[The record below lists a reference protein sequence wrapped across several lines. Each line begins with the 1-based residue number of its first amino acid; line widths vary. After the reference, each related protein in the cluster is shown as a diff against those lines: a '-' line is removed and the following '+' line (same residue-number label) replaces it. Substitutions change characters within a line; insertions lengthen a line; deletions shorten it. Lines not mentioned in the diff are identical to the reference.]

1 MPPNPPSESGP
12 GEGPALPTSSVEDAP
27 APGEA
32 DALPSLSRLASSRP
46 KPDPSQRRRRL
57 ILALKIAG
65 FSSLGLVV
73 AALLGVWL
81 TIRHYSEN
89 LPSIADLKGNY
100 NPPQMTRVMARDGTT
115 LLAEIFT
122 ERRTV
127 ISIGALPAHVK
138 LAVLAAEDAGF
149 YEHEGLDYYGI
160 ARAVIVN
167 LRSGRTRQGGSTIT
181 QQVVKNILL
190 DPERSFR
197 RKMREL
203 ILARR
208 LEQQIS
214 KDEILELYLNH
225 IYFGHGRYGI
235 EEAAR
240 YYFGKPAREITLAE
254 GAMLAGLPAGPE
266 LYSPRHDAAKART
279 RRGFVLA
286 QMLDKGF
293 IDQRQHDA
301 AMGEPLRLA
310 PPVEPQGQLAP
321 EVVELVKRTL
331 KEMAIDSKRSR
342 GYTVTTTIDPRLQA
356 AARKAVRDNLV
367 AYDKRHKLIAPFA
380 PPAAAPATSK
390 AAAASNKKKA
400 KPVEKAF
407 EGTPRFSDH
416 KVHVGV
422 VTGADDALGMLDVRV
437 GTVAGSVKLADYE
450 RYNPQHLPPSQFAP
464 EGTLLRVSLLAPADS
479 SPESKVP
486 LRLEIGPESAMV
498 ALDVRTHEV
507 LALIGSY
514 EGASGALDRA
524 TQAHRQ
530 PGSAFKP
537 FVYGYALSSRRFT
550 PATML
555 ETSPGS
561 LVGYR
566 PSNFED
572 SEGIA
577 PTRLREALAH
587 SVNVSAVHVLED
599 VGPANVV
606 TWAGALGIQS
616 KLGPDLSLALGSYEV
631 TPFEMATAFATLA
644 SGGMYEAPVLVT
656 RITGPDGKEV
666 ALPSRPPSRRVM
678 GDAEAYLTT
687 SLLMS
692 VVDHGTAASARS
704 LRRPV
709 AGKTGTSN
717 QAKDTWF
724 VGYSSDIVC
733 ATWTG
738 YDDGRP
744 LGGREQGATAALPAW
759 VAFMRE
765 AHEKRPATEFPRP
778 PGLVAL
784 RIDPKTGLLAYEGE
798 EDAIEELFLQGTEPQ
813 TVSTP
818 TVVTP
823 DGGAVT
829 PGAGLGDSVDLPAS
843 YEARPDA
850 GRRPGGDPPPF

>member
-1 MPPNPPSESGP
+1 MPSTLPPDSGSRDGTSTKVSEDS
-12 GEGPALPTSSVEDAP
+12 ASSLPTVP
-27 APGEA
+27 
-32 DALPSLSRLASSRP
+32 RLATPTPPRG
-46 KPDPSQRRRRL
+46 PSRRRQRL

-65 FSSLGLVV
+65 FSILGLVV
-73 AALLGVWL
+73 ASLFGVWL
-81 TIRHYSEN
+81 VLRHYSEN
-89 LPSIADLKGNY
+89 LPSIGDLKGNY
-100 NPPQMTRVMARDGTT
+100 NPPQMTRVLARDGTT

-127 ISIGALPAHVK
+127 ISIAGLPAHVK
-138 LAVLAAEDAGF
+138 LAVLAAEDAAF
-149 YEHEGLDYYGI
+149 YEHEGLNYYGM
-160 ARAVIVN
+160 ARAMLVN

-181 QQVVKNILL
+181 QQVVKNLLL

-240 YYFGKPAREITLAE
+240 YYFGKGAREITLAE
-254 GAMLAGLPAGPE
+254 GALLAGLPAGPE

-301 AMGEPLRLA
+301 AMNEPVRLA

-331 KEMAIDSKRSR
+331 KELAIDSKRSG
-342 GYTVTTTIDPRLQA
+342 GYTVTTTIDPRMQA
-356 AARKAVRDNLV
+356 AARKAVRDNLGN
-367 AYDKRHKLIAPFA
+367 YDKRYKLLAPFTPPKEA
-380 PPAAAPATSK
+380 PPSKTAAT
-390 AAAASNKKKA
+390 NKKKA
-400 KPVEKAF
+400 KPVDKAF
-407 EGTPRFSDH
+407 DGTPKFSEH
-416 KVHVGV
+416 KVLNGV
-422 VTGADDALGMLDVRV
+422 VTGADDSLGMLDVRV
-437 GTVAGSVKLADYE
+437 GTVSGSVKLADYE

-464 EGTLLRVSLLAPADS
+464 EGTLLRVSLLAPADG
-479 SPESKVP
+479 SPDNKVP
-486 LRLEIGPESAMV
+486 LRLELGPEAAMV

-530 PGSAFKP
+530 PGSSFKP
-537 FVYGYALSSRRFT
+537 FVYGYAIASRRFT
-550 PATML
+550 PASML

-572 SEGIA
+572 SEGTA

-587 SVNVSAVHVLED
+587 SVNVAAVHILED
-599 VGPANVV
+599 VGPANVI
-606 TWAGALGIQS
+606 TWANALGIQS
-616 KLGPDLSLALGSYEV
+616 KLGADLSLALGSYEV
-631 TPFEMATAFATLA
+631 TPYEMATAFATLA
-644 SGGMYEAPVLVT
+644 SGGVYEAPILVT
-656 RITGPDGKEV
+656 RIAGPDGAEIPL
-666 ALPSRPPSRRVM
+666 APRPPSRRVM
-678 GDAEAYLTT
+678 GEAEAYLTT

-692 VVDHGTAASARS
+692 VVDRGTAASARS

-724 VGYSSDIVC
+724 VGYSTDIVC

-759 VAFMRE
+759 IAFMKE

-778 PGLVAL
+778 AGLVAL

-813 TVSTP
+813 EVSKP
-818 TVVTP
+818 SPVVD
-823 DGGAVT
+823 DGGVPVT
-829 PGAGLGDSVDLPAS
+829 PGAGLSESAGAEVPANG
-843 YEARPDA
+843 AADA
-850 GRRPGGDPPPF
+850 GRKVEPPPF

>member
-1 MPPNPPSESGP
+1 MPTSTPPFDSRPIDGP
-12 GEGPALPTSSVEDAP
+12 GPSPTNGREASLPGGGADSPSSSGKPRA
-27 APGEA
+27 
-32 DALPSLSRLASSRP
+32 SR
-46 KPDPSQRRRRL
+46 RRRRL
-57 ILALKIAG
+57 MLALKVLG
-65 FSSLGLVV
+65 FGALGVVV
-73 AALLGVWL
+73 AAFVGVWL
-81 TIRHYSEN
+81 VLRHYSEN
-89 LPSIADLKGNY
+89 LPSIGDLKGNY
-100 NPPQMTRVMARDGTT
+100 NPPQMTRVLARDGTT

-127 ISIGALPAHVK
+127 VSIGSLPAHVK

-149 YEHEGLDYYGI
+149 YEHEGLDYYGMT
-160 ARAVIVN
+160 RALIVN
-167 LRSGRTRQGGSTIT
+167 VRSGRTRQGGSTIT

-240 YYFGKPAREITLAE
+240 YYFGKSAREITLAE

-279 RRGFVLA
+279 RRAFVLA

-301 AMGEPLRLA
+301 AMAEPVRLA

-331 KEMAIDSKRSR
+331 KEVAIDSKRSG

-356 AARKAVRDNLV
+356 AARKAVRDNLG
-367 AYDKRHKLIAPFA
+367 AYDKRYKLLAPFA
-380 PPAAAPATSK
+380 PPAAATSK
-390 AAAASNKKKA
+390 ATATTSKKKS
-400 KPVEKAF
+400 KPVEKAY
-407 EGTPRFSDH
+407 EGMPRFSDH
-416 KVHVGV
+416 KVLIGAVVGAED
-422 VTGADDALGMLDVRV
+422 TLGMLDVRV
-437 GTVAGSVKLADYE
+437 GAVSGSVKLADYE

-464 EGTLLRVSLLAPADS
+464 EGTLLRVSLLAPADG
-479 SPESKVP
+479 SPENKVP
-486 LRLEIGPESAMV
+486 LRLEMGPEAAMV

-530 PGSAFKP
+530 PGSSFKP

-550 PATML
+550 PASLL

-561 LVGYR
+561 LIGYR

-606 TWAGALGIQS
+606 TWAAALGIQS
-616 KLGPDLSLALGSYEV
+616 KLGADLSLALGSYEV
-631 TPFEMATAFATLA
+631 TPYEMATAFATLA
-644 SGGMYEAPVLVT
+644 SGGIYEAPVLVT
-656 RITGPDGKEV
+656 RIAGPDGKE
-666 ALPSRPPSRRVM
+666 LPLPPRPPSRRVI
-678 GDAEAYLTT
+678 GEAEAYLTT
-687 SLLMS
+687 SVLMS

-724 VGYSSDIVC
+724 VGYSADIVC

-744 LGGREQGATAALPAW
+744 LGGREQGATTALPAW
-759 VAFMRE
+759 IAFMRD

-778 PGLVAL
+778 AGLVAL
-784 RIDPKTGLLAYEGE
+784 RIDPRTGLLAYDGE
-798 EDAIEELFLQGTEPQ
+798 DDAIEELFLQGTEPQ

-818 TVVTP
+818 SPVAA
-823 DGGAVT
+823 DGGTAVT
-829 PGAGLGDSVDLPAS
+829 PGAGLAEGAEVPAS
-843 YEARPDA
+843 DGARTDG
-850 GRRPGGDPPPF
+850 GRRQGVDPPPF

>member
-1 MPPNPPSESGP
+1 
-12 GEGPALPTSSVEDAP
+12 
-27 APGEA
+27 
-32 DALPSLSRLASSRP
+32 LASTRP
-46 KPDPSQRRRRL
+46 KADPTRRRRRL

-65 FSSLGLVV
+65 FSTLGLIV
-73 AALLGVWL
+73 AALISVWL
-81 TIRHYSEN
+81 VLRHYSEN
-89 LPSIADLKGNY
+89 LPSIGDLKGNY

-127 ISIGALPAHVK
+127 VSIASLPAHVK

-149 YEHEGLDYYGI
+149 YEHEGLNYYGMT
-160 ARAVIVN
+160 RALMVN

-181 QQVVKNILL
+181 QQVVKNLLL

-197 RKMREL
+197 RKIREL

-240 YYFGKPAREITLAE
+240 YYFGKSAREITLAE

-266 LYSPRHDAAKART
+266 LYSPRHDAAKARV

-293 IDQRQHDA
+293 VDQRQHDE
-301 AMGEPLRLA
+301 AMNEPLRLA

-331 KEMAIDSKRSR
+331 KELSLDSKRSS
-342 GYTVTTTIDPRLQA
+342 GYTVTTTIDPRMQA
-356 AARKAVRDNLV
+356 AARKAVRDNLG
-367 AYDKRHKLIAPFA
+367 AYDKRYKLLAPFA
-380 PPAAAPATSK
+380 PPPAQPTSK
-390 AAAASNKKKA
+390 ASTNKKKA
-400 KPVEKAF
+400 KPAEKPF
-407 EGTPRFSDH
+407 EGSPKFSDH
-416 KVHVGV
+416 KVHLGV
-422 VTGADDALGMLDVRV
+422 VVGAEDALGVLDIRV
-437 GTVAGSVKLADYE
+437 GTVMGSVKLADYE

-464 EGTLLRVSLLAPADS
+464 DGTLLRVSLLAPGDGT
-479 SPESKVP
+479 PENKVP
-486 LRLEIGPESAMV
+486 LRLEMGPEAAMV

-514 EGASGALDRA
+514 EAASGALDRA

-530 PGSAFKP
+530 PGSSFKP

-550 PATML
+550 PASLL

-561 LVGYR
+561 LAGYR

-572 SEGIA
+572 SEGVA

-606 TWAGALGIQS
+606 AWASALGIQS
-616 KLGPDLSLALGSYEV
+616 KLGSDLSLALGSYEV
-631 TPFEMATAFATLA
+631 TPYEMATAFATLA
-644 SGGMYEAPVLVT
+644 SGGIYEAPILVT
-656 RITGPDGKEV
+656 RITGPDGAEV
-666 ALPSRPPSRRVM
+666 PLPPRPPSRRVM
-678 GDAEAYLTT
+678 GEAEAYLTT
-687 SLLMS
+687 SVLMS

-724 VGYSSDIVC
+724 VGYSTDIVC

-744 LGGREQGATAALPAW
+744 LGGREQGATTALPAW
-759 VAFMRE
+759 ISFMKE
-765 AHEKRPATEFPRP
+765 AHDKRPATEFPRP
-778 PGLVAL
+778 AGLVAL
-784 RIDPKTGLLAYEGE
+784 RIDPRTGLLAYEGE

-818 TVVTP
+818 SAATP
-823 DGGAVT
+823 DGGTAVT
-829 PGAGLGDSVDLPAS
+829 PGAGLAEGNEMPVGAV
-843 YEARPDA
+843 AGPDA
-850 GRRPGGDPPPF
+850 GRHADPPPF

>member
-1 MPPNPPSESGP
+1 
-12 GEGPALPTSSVEDAP
+12 
-27 APGEA
+27 
-32 DALPSLSRLASSRP
+32 
-46 KPDPSQRRRRL
+46 
-57 ILALKIAG
+57 
-65 FSSLGLVV
+65 
-73 AALLGVWL
+73 
-81 TIRHYSEN
+81 
-89 LPSIADLKGNY
+89 
-100 NPPQMTRVMARDGTT
+100 MTR
-115 LLAEIFT
+115 
-122 ERRTV
+122 
-127 ISIGALPAHVK
+127 AL
-138 LAVLAAEDAGF
+138 
-149 YEHEGLDYYGI
+149 
-160 ARAVIVN
+160 IVN

-266 LYSPRHDAAKART
+266 LYSPRHDAAKARA

-301 AMGEPLRLA
+301 AMNEPLRLA

-331 KEMAIDSKRSR
+331 KELSIDSKRSR
-342 GYTVTTTIDPRLQA
+342 GYTVTTTIDPRIQA
-356 AARKAVRDNLV
+356 AARKAVRDNLGV
-367 AYDKRHKLIAPFA
+367 YDKRSQ
-380 PPAAAPATSK
+380 AARALRAPAGRRPRARPRRRATRRRPNRPKRRSK
-390 AAAASNKKKA
+390 GRRAS
-400 KPVEKAF
+400 
-407 EGTPRFSDH
+407 RDH

-422 VTGADDALGMLDVRV
+422 VTGADDALGVLDVRV

-464 EGTLLRVSLLAPADS
+464 EGTLLRVSLLAPADA
-479 SPESKVP
+479 SPENKVP
-486 LRLEIGPESAMV
+486 LRLEMGPEAAMV

-530 PGSAFKP
+530 PGSSFKP
-537 FVYGYALSSRRFT
+537 FVYGYALASRRFT

-606 TWAGALGIQS
+606 TWASALGIQS
-616 KLGPDLSLALGSYEV
+616 KLGCRFVARARLVRSDAL
-631 TPFEMATAFATLA
+631 TRWRPRFATLA

-656 RITGPDGKEV
+656 RITGPDGEEV
-666 ALPSRPPSRRVM
+666 PLPPRPPSRRVM
-678 GDAEAYLTT
+678 GEAEAYLTT

-724 VGYSSDIVC
+724 VGYSSGYRVHDVDGLRRR
-733 ATWTG
+733 TPSGWTRARG
-738 YDDGRP
+738 DGSPSGVDRFHARSP
-744 LGGREQGATAALPAW
+744 
-759 VAFMRE
+759 RE
-765 AHEKRPATEFPRP
+765 AS
-778 PGLVAL
+778 GN
-784 RIDPKTGLLAYEGE
+784 G
-798 EDAIEELFLQGTEPQ
+798 
-813 TVSTP
+813 VS
-818 TVVTP
+818 
-823 DGGAVT
+823 
-829 PGAGLGDSVDLPAS
+829 AS
-843 YEARPDA
+843 GRARCFANQSQDRFA
-850 GRRPGGDPPPF
+850 RL

>member
-1 MPPNPPSESGP
+1 MSTTLPPDGGSRDGP
-12 GEGPALPTSSVEDAP
+12 GTKIPEDGMTS
-27 APGEA
+27 
-32 DALPSLSRLASSRP
+32 LPSMSRLAATAPR
-46 KPDPSQRRRRL
+46 PDPGRRRRRF

-65 FSSLGLVV
+65 FSILGLIV
-73 AALLGVWL
+73 ASFVGVWL
-81 TIRHYSEN
+81 VLRHYSEN
-89 LPSIADLKGNY
+89 LPSIGDLKGNY
-100 NPPQMTRVMARDGTT
+100 NPPQMTRVLARDGTT

-127 ISIGALPAHVK
+127 VSIAALPAHVK
-138 LAVLAAEDAGF
+138 LAVLAAEDAAF
-149 YEHEGLDYYGI
+149 YEHEGLNYYGM
-160 ARAVIVN
+160 ARALIVN

-181 QQVVKNILL
+181 QQVVKNLLL

-240 YYFGKPAREITLAE
+240 YYFGKSAREITLAE
-254 GAMLAGLPAGPE
+254 GALLAGLPAGPE
-266 LYSPRHDAAKART
+266 LYSPRHDAAKSRT
-279 RRGFVLA
+279 RRAFVLA

-293 IDQRQHDA
+293 IDQRQHDV
-301 AMGEPLRLA
+301 AMNEPVRLA

-331 KEMAIDSKRSR
+331 KEVAIDSKRSG

-356 AARKAVRDNLV
+356 AARKAVRDNLA
-367 AYDKRHKLIAPFA
+367 AYDKRYKLLAPFA
-380 PPAAAPATSK
+380 PPKEAAPSKTAAT
-390 AAAASNKKKA
+390 NKKKVKA
-400 KPVEKAF
+400 AEKAF
-407 EGTPRFSDH
+407 EGTPKFSEH
-416 KVHVGV
+416 KVLVGV
-422 VTGADDALGMLDVRV
+422 VTGADDSLGMLDVRV
-437 GTVAGSVKLADYE
+437 GTVSGSVKLADYE

-464 EGTLLRVSLLAPADS
+464 DGALLRVSLLAPADG
-479 SPESKVP
+479 SPENKVP
-486 LRLEIGPESAMV
+486 LRLELGPEAAMV
-498 ALDVRTHEV
+498 ALDVRTREV

-530 PGSAFKP
+530 PGSSFKP
-537 FVYGYALSSRRFT
+537 FVYGYAITSRRFT
-550 PATML
+550 PASLL
-555 ETSPGS
+555 ETAPGS
-561 LVGYR
+561 LAGYR

-599 VGPANVV
+599 VGAANVV
-606 TWAGALGIQS
+606 SWANALGIQS
-616 KLGPDLSLALGSYEV
+616 KLGADLSLALGSYEV
-631 TPFEMATAFATLA
+631 TPFEMAGAFATFA
-644 SGGMYEAPVLVT
+644 SGGIFEPPVLVT
-656 RITGPDGKEV
+656 RIAGPDGAEIP
-666 ALPSRPPSRRVM
+666 LPPRPPSRRVM
-678 GDAEAYLTT
+678 GEAEAYLTT

-724 VGYSSDIVC
+724 VGYSTDIVC

-744 LGGREQGATAALPAW
+744 LGGREQGASAALPAW
-759 VAFMRE
+759 IAFMKE
-765 AHEKRPATEFPRP
+765 AHDKRPATEFPRP
-778 PGLVAL
+778 AGLVAL
-784 RIDPKTGLLAYEGE
+784 RIDPRTGLLAYEGE
-798 EDAIEELFLQGTEPQ
+798 EDAMEELFLQGTEPQ
-813 TVSTP
+813 VVSTP
-818 TVVTP
+818 APVAS
-823 DGGAVT
+823 DGGAAVT
-829 PGAGLGDSVDLPAS
+829 PGAGVAEGAEVPAGDPRNGQRA
-843 YEARPDA
+843 E
-850 GRRPGGDPPPF
+850 PPPF

>member
-1 MPPNPPSESGP
+1 LPAGGES
-12 GEGPALPTSSVEDAP
+12 AV
-27 APGEA
+27 
-32 DALPSLSRLASSRP
+32 
-46 KPDPSQRRRRL
+46 SQRRRRL

-65 FSSLGLVV
+65 FSVLGLFI
-73 AALLGVWL
+73 AAVLGAWL

-89 LPSIADLKGNY
+89 LPSIGDLKGNY
-100 NPPQMTRVMARDGTT
+100 NPPQMTRVMARDGAT

-127 ISIGALPAHVK
+127 ISIAALPAHVK

-240 YYFGKPAREITLAE
+240 YYFGKSAREITLAE

-331 KEMAIDSKRSR
+331 KEVSIDSKRSR

-356 AARKAVRDNLV
+356 LARKAVRDNLA
-367 AYDKRHKLIAPFA
+367 AYDKRHKLLAPFA
-380 PPAAAPATSK
+380 PPPPIPATSK
-390 AAAASNKKKA
+390 AAAANNKKKA
-400 KPVEKAF
+400 KPVDKPF

-416 KVHVGV
+416 KVLIGV
-422 VTGADDALGMLDVRV
+422 VTGADDSLGMLDVRV
-437 GTVAGSVKLADYE
+437 GTVTGSVKLADYE
-450 RYNPQHLPPSQFAP
+450 RYNPQHLAPSQFAP
-464 EGTLLRVSLLAPADS
+464 EGTLLRVSLLAPADA
-479 SPESKVP
+479 SPDSKVP
-486 LRLEIGPESAMV
+486 LRLEIGPEAAMV

-555 ETSPGS
+555 ETNPGS
-561 LVGYR
+561 LIGYR
-566 PSNFED
+566 PQNFED
-572 SEGIA
+572 SEGVA

-631 TPFEMATAFATLA
+631 TPYEMATAFATLA

-666 ALPSRPPSRRVM
+666 PLPARPPSRRVM
-678 GDAEAYLTT
+678 GEAEAYLTT

-738 YDDGRP
+738 YDDGKP

-759 VAFMRE
+759 IAFMRE
-765 AHEKRPATEFPRP
+765 AHDKRPATEFPRP

-784 RIDPKTGLLAYEGE
+784 RIDPKTGLLAYDGE

-818 TVVTP
+818 SAAAP
-823 DGGAVT
+823 DGGAAVT
-829 PGAGLGDSVDLPAS
+829 PGAGLTEGVDVPAS
-843 YEARPDA
+843 YGSRPDA
-850 GRRPGGDPPPF
+850 GRRQDPPPF

>member
-1 MPPNPPSESGP
+1 MPTSTPPFEDGPSEGAAPPTPP
-12 GEGPALPTSSVEDAP
+12 GGSS
-27 APGEA
+27 
-32 DALPSLSRLASSRP
+32 ALPSVSRLASSRRKSSP
-46 KPDPSQRRRRL
+46 GERRRRWL
-57 ILALKIAG
+57 FALKVLG
-65 FSSLGLVV
+65 FSTLGMLL
-73 AALLGVWL
+73 AALVGVWL
-81 TIRHYSEN
+81 ILRHYSEN
-89 LPSIADLKGNY
+89 LPSIGDLKGNY
-100 NPPQMTRVMARDGTT
+100 NPPQMTRVMARDGST

-149 YEHEGLDYYGI
+149 YEHEGLNYYGI
-160 ARAVIVN
+160 TRALLVN

-240 YYFGKPAREITLAE
+240 YYFGKSAREITLAE

-266 LYSPRHDAAKART
+266 LYSPRHDAAKALT

-293 IDQRQHDA
+293 IDQRQHDG
-301 AMGEPLRLA
+301 AMNEPLRLA

-331 KEMAIDSKRSR
+331 KELAIDSKRSG

-356 AARKAVRDNLV
+356 AARKAVRDNLG
-367 AYDKRHKLIAPFA
+367 AYDKRYKLLAPFA
-380 PPAAAPATSK
+380 PPATLPNK
-390 AAAASNKKKA
+390 AAATNKKKA
-400 KPVEKAF
+400 KSVDKAF

-416 KVHVGV
+416 KVMIGV
-422 VTGADDALGMLDVRV
+422 VTGAEDALGMLDVRV
-437 GTVAGSVKLADYE
+437 GTVSGSVKLVDYE
-450 RYNPQHLPPSQFAP
+450 RYNPQHLPPSQFAT
-464 EGTLLRVSLLAPADS
+464 EGALVRVSLLAPADGS
-479 SPESKVP
+479 ADNKVP
-486 LRLEIGPESAMV
+486 LRLEMGPEAAMV

-514 EGASGALDRA
+514 EAASGALDRA

-530 PGSAFKP
+530 PGSSFKP

-550 PATML
+550 PASML
-555 ETSPGS
+555 DTSPGS

-572 SEGIA
+572 SEGVA

-587 SVNVSAVHVLED
+587 SVNVAAVHILED

-606 TWAGALGIQS
+606 TWASALGIQS
-616 KLGPDLSLALGSYEV
+616 KLGADLSLALGSYEV

-644 SGGMYEAPVLVT
+644 SGGIYEAPVLVT
-656 RITGPDGKEV
+656 RIAGPDGVEV
-666 ALPSRPPSRRVM
+666 PLPPRPPARRVM
-678 GDAEAYLTT
+678 GEAEAYLTT
-687 SLLMS
+687 SVLMS

-724 VGYSSDIVC
+724 VGYSPDIVC

-738 YDDGRP
+738 FDDARP

-759 VAFMRE
+759 IAFMRD

-778 PGLVAL
+778 AGLVAL
-784 RIDPKTGLLAYEGE
+784 RIDPKTGLLAYDGE
-798 EDAIEELFLQGTEPQ
+798 DDAIEELFLQGTEPQ

-818 TVVTP
+818 SPVVI
-823 DGGAVT
+823 DGGTAVT
-829 PGAGLGDSVDLPAS
+829 PGAGLAEGTEVPLGEPA
-843 YEARPDA
+843 RGDA
-850 GRRPGGDPPPF
+850 GRRVDPPPF